1 MNHEIKQQLSAL
13 IDGELERDQ
22 ARFLLKRMQTDDELT
37 QCWSRWHAA
46 GESLRGQG
54 ITPLRL
60 DFAQRIA
67 QALDAEAAPKRT
79 VVAPLLRWAG
89 GFAVAASVALAALLA
104 VDPGTSPPPVATPLA
119 ATPAPA
125 PSATPPAEVAPSPYR
140 EQDLRPPLRLDTQTV
155 AASDASPYTT
165 AVRLD
170 PRIESY
176 LVRHNEA
183 TAVQGRGFVPYVTLV
198 TPLRERAVATEP
210 AR

>member
-1 MNHEIKQQLSAL
+1 MNQEIKQQLSAL

-22 ARFLLKRMQTDDELT
+22 TRFLFKRLQADDELT
-37 QCWSRWHAA
+37 RCWSRWHAA

-67 QALDAEAAPKRT
+67 QALDAEAAPKRPAM
-79 VVAPLLRWAG
+79 APLLRWAG

-104 VDPGTSPPPVATPLA
+104 VDPGTEAPPAAPLA
-119 ATPAPA
+119 AVPAPV

-140 EQDLRPPLRLDTQTV
+140 EQDLRPPLRLDAQTV
-155 AASDASPYTT
+155 SASEGSPYTT

-183 TAVQGRGFVPYVTLV
+183 TAMQGRGFVPYVTLV
-198 TPLRERAVATEP
+198 TPLRERAQATEP

>member
-22 ARFLLKRMQTDDELT
+22 TRFLLKRLQTDAELT
-37 QCWSRWHAA
+37 ECWSRWHAA

-60 DFAQRIA
+60 DFAHRIA
-67 QALDAEAAPKRT
+67 QALEAEAAPKRPAM
-79 VVAPLLRWAG
+79 APLLRWAG

-104 VDPGTSPPPVATPLA
+104 VDPGTDAPPAAPLA
-119 ATPAPA
+119 VAPTPV

-155 AASDASPYTT
+155 SASDASPY
-165 AVRLD
+165 
-170 PRIESY
+170 
-176 LVRHNEA
+176 A
-183 TAVQGRGFVPYVTLV
+183 TAV
-198 TPLRERAVATEP
+198 
-210 AR
+210 